1 MANSKINFTV
11 EQAKSNFKREIS
23 ILEREG
29 AVLLGA
35 IQVLQDYLD
44 YNKQNA
50 AKIDPFDLKELE
62 QMIIRFLR
70 ILSLIDV
77 YQYFESKN
85 KTISDKKMFLLMVD
99 YDYSVRINK
108 FLNDLKPNKH
118 LFVFSNA
125 KLTCG

>member
-1 MANSKINFTV
+1 MANSNIDKP
-11 EQAKSNFKREIS
+11 NFKSEIS
-23 ILEREG
+23 ILEKEG

-44 YNKQNA
+44 YKKQNA
-50 AKIDPFDLKELE
+50 AKIDPADLKELK

-108 FLNDLKPNKH
+108 FLNDLKPKTDTYLYLSD
-118 LFVFSNA
+118 LFV
-125 KLTCG
+125 

>member
-1 MANSKINFTV
+1 M
-11 EQAKSNFKREIS
+11 
-23 ILEREG
+23 EREG

-35 IQVLQDYLD
+35 IQLLEDYLD
-44 YNKQNA
+44 YKKQNA
-50 AKIDPFDLKELE
+50 ATIDPADLKELK

-108 FLNDLKPNKH
+108 FLNDLKPNRH
-118 LFVFSNA
+118 LLVFE
-125 KLTCG
+125 

>member
-1 MANSKINFTV
+1 MFVCFSLKMTNIDKP
-11 EQAKSNFKREIS
+11 NFKRKIS

-35 IQVLQDYLD
+35 IQLLQDYLD
-44 YNKQNA
+44 YKKQNA
-50 AKIDPFDLKELE
+50 AKIDPADLKEIK

-85 KTISDKKMFLLMVD
+85 KTISDMKMFLLMAD
-99 YDYSVRINK
+99 YDYLVRINK
-108 FLNDLKPNKH
+108 FLNDLSKQK
-118 LFVFSNA
+118 
-125 KLTCG
+125 

>member
-1 MANSKINFTV
+1 MANSNIDKP
-11 EQAKSNFKREIS
+11 NFKREIS

-35 IQVLQDYLD
+35 IQLLEDYLD
-44 YNKQNA
+44 YKKNA
-50 AKIDPFDLKELE
+50 AKIDLTDLKELK

-85 KTISDKKMFLLMVD
+85 KTISDKK
-99 YDYSVRINK
+99 N
-108 FLNDLKPNKH
+108 
-118 LFVFSNA
+118 VFID
-125 KLTCG
+125 G